1 MSSQSPRIL
10 SLKGSIQDRIR
21 MCKTKK
27 LAQLDLVLAQAD
39 VVLAQPD
46 VAFALPDLALAQPD
60 TGCFTVSW
68 FCQSTS
74 RLVGTVTDTGPFSCN
89 WPGFN
94 PAHPDVTPCGD
105 DYLKVLLLEGWCPV
119 TREWGHGKEPHDS
132 NGLWP
137 RGLWPLH
144 WDNRNLCLQIL
155 ISLI

>member
-1 MSSQSPRIL
+1 MNLCLQIILNTSQLCSIL
-10 SLKGSIQDRIR
+10 SSHHDNCILMSGGRAWVSGRGLVWLYTL
-21 MCKTKK
+21 CT
-27 LAQLDLVLAQAD
+27 LVL
-39 VVLAQPD
+39 
-46 VAFALPDLALAQPD
+46 VAEAWTESSLSEIAL
-60 TGCFTVSW
+60 G

-74 RLVGTVTDTGPFSCN
+74 SQVDTVTDTGPFSCN

-144 WDNRNLCLQIL
+144 WDNRNLCLQTNN
-155 ISLI
+155 